1 MHSLYNP
8 NKSIAFIKY
17 ICFRKNG
24 EILNNIIKNIN
35 YFYNREIIYNIL
47 IYNDEDNNFSSYGG
61 LDKKKS
67 SIIIQLINYLK
78 KGVEGIKEVFC
89 EYIINYKNEEL
100 LINENTFNIFCSEFV
115 FNDEK
120 IFDKFC
126 VISSHILKEYKFEN
140 CMLNNSKSFI
150 FRVSSAKGV
159 LNNSLI
165 TLNVADKDA
174 IISKFNKVIKNIQ
187 LNIITS
193 TSVKINLITFIFD
206 FMSLTRGNE
215 LLNNL
220 KSIKYFIFLK
230 NAFYNSKNDIIQS
243 LIINKINL
251 LLQEGINS
259 NSQNYKW
266 FQEFFITNGFIN
278 EALNVK
284 NIIHSNYGICSESL
298 YIHIGIIFDLL
309 IKNISD
315 FLENNN
321 ILKKME
327 KLYNKEFKNYI
338 EKMNKPIFEINN
350 SLNLSQFLNKNFEG
364 ENELKVDEISDI
376 PNEANNQRGGKSI
389 FDLTETSFIR
399 KNSMNFQLKEI
410 LSISQDDKSFSNED
424 DVKNMIQSFEKNK

>member
-338 EKMNKPIFEINN
+338 ERMNKPIFEINN
-350 SLNLSQFLNKNFEG
+350 SLNLSQFLNKNFEW

>member
-284 NIIHSNYGICSESL
+284 NIIHLNYGICSESL

-338 EKMNKPIFEINN
+338 ERMNKPIFEINN